1 MPYYWLETETPWG
14 IFMEDYKKMYRTVM
28 EDHFPD
34 EMTIQFGKYR
44 LVYRKR
50 TWKLPDSASGQII
63 EKGLRYGENPGQE
76 AALYELVNGN
86 LVLGDC
92 HFIGPGFGLV
102 SGITEE
108 GMIQEGKH
116 PGKINLTDVDNAL
129 NILKFLMKKPAV
141 AIMKHNNPCGVAHGE
156 SISEAYEKANMADR
170 IAAFGGCAAFNRPI
184 DKTTAEMIRE
194 NYLEV
199 VVAPEYEEGTV
210 EILSKRS
217 NLRIIRIPRIDRLEQ
232 YRNLRFVEFKS
243 LMDGGIIVQQ
253 SSINAVIAKDDL
265 KPAAA
270 SYKGKQYT
278 ISRMPTKGEYEDMVF
293 GWAVE
298 QGVTSNSVIYVKEG
312 VTVGIGTGEQDRVG
326 VAEIAIFKAYT
337 KYADALCFRTYG
349 IPYKILEREIQ
360 AGRRDRSQED
370 AIDDQVNREK
380 GGLMGSIMV
389 SDAFFPFRDGVD
401 VAIEEGITG
410 IIQPGG
416 SERDFESIEACNE
429 TDPPVTMVFTGQR
442 AFRH

>member
-1 MPYYWLETETPWG
+1 
-14 IFMEDYKKMYRTVM
+14 MEDYKKMYRTVM

-34 EMTIQFGKYR
+34 EMTIQFGKYP

-92 HFIGPGFGLV
+92 HFIEPGFGLV

-129 NILKFLMKKPAV
+129 NILKFLMRKPAV
-141 AIMKHNNPCGVAHGE
+141 AIMKHNNPCGVAQGK
-156 SISEAYEKANMADR
+156 SISEAYEKSNMVDR

-184 DKTTAEMIRE
+184 DKTTAEMVSE

-232 YRNLRFVEFKS
+232 YRPLRFVDFKS
-243 LMDGGIIVQQ
+243 LMDGGIIVQH
-253 SSINAVIAKDDL
+253 SPINAITTKDDL
-265 KPAAA
+265 KPATT
-270 SYKGKQYT
+270 SYKGKEYT
-278 ISRMPTKGEYEDMVF
+278 ISRMPTEEEYEDMIF

-298 QGVTSNSVIYVKEG
+298 QGVTSNSVIYVKDG

-337 KYADALCFRTYG
+337 KYADALCFRAYG
-349 IPYKILEREIQ
+349 IPCKILEREIQ
-360 AGRRDRSQED
+360 GGRRDRSQGET
-370 AIDDQVNREK
+370 IDDQVTREK

-401 VAIEEGITG
+401 VAIKEGITG

-429 TDPPVTMVFTGQR
+429 ADPPVTMVFTGQR